1 MLTVTD
7 DAATAIRTLAAQ
19 NDLPAQT
26 GVRISS
32 TTGESGAT
40 ALGLSVAEGPL
51 PEDEVIE
58 EADYEVVDEELAK
71 LLGSDDDDD
80 EPRRRGAPLRRDD
93 GGTTRVNGRPAA
105 RRRSIPP
112 C

>member
-7 DAATAIRTLAAQ
+7 DAVTAIRTLAAQ

-58 EADYEVVDEELAK
+58 VQGARVFVDSAVAADLEDKALDAQVTEQGQVQFMLASQP
-71 LLGSDDDDD
+71 G
-80 EPRRRGAPLRRDD
+80 
-93 GGTTRVNGRPAA
+93 
-105 RRRSIPP
+105 
-112 C
+112 

>member
-7 DAATAIRTLAAQ
+7 DAVTAIRTLAAQ

-58 EADYEVVDEELAK
+58 VQGARVFVDSAVAADLEDKALDAQVTEQGQVQFMLANQP
-71 LLGSDDDDD
+71 G
-80 EPRRRGAPLRRDD
+80 
-93 GGTTRVNGRPAA
+93 
-105 RRRSIPP
+105 
-112 C
+112 

>member
-7 DAATAIRTLAAQ
+7 DAVTAIRTLAAQ
-19 NDLPAQT
+19 NDLPPQT

-58 EADYEVVDEELAK
+58 VQGARVFVDSAVAADLEDKALDAQVTEQGQVQFMLANQP
-71 LLGSDDDDD
+71 G
-80 EPRRRGAPLRRDD
+80 
-93 GGTTRVNGRPAA
+93 
-105 RRRSIPP
+105 
-112 C
+112 